1 MLQWVKTIF
10 ITWPLGWPN
19 LACQR
24 LVILEEETTELET
37 TLELLLTVAAELGKS
52 VFDVNV
58 CIHNFDDVKEKSNKA
73 ASNDKH
79 LLQDCFN
86 KQNLV
91 SWFTK
96 DQALP

>member
-1 MLQWVKTIF
+1 MSYKVSLIVEKR
-10 ITWPLGWPN
+10 GWMWEGD
-19 LACQR
+19 L
-24 LVILEEETTELET
+24 I
-37 TLELLLTVAAELGKS
+37 
-52 VFDVNV
+52 VNV
-58 CIHNFDDVKEKSNKA
+58 CIHDFDDVKEESNKA